1 MDVASSYRQI
11 YQENRETYESFLKER
26 EEDIVVHEVLT
37 CYIPKYIDYFET
49 IYIVISRPDK
59 SIISRAEEILLCA
72 KEEFNNS
79 ILNIRAD
86 YISYIYTQCWQV
98 WKEGVVTFLMLLD
111 VRIISLRKQNMIISI
126 SGI

>member
-1 MDVASSYRQI
+1 MDVVSSYRQI

-86 YISYIYTQCWQV
+86 YISYIYPMLAGL
-98 WKEGVVTFLMLLD
+98 EGGSCNILD
-111 VRIISLRKQNMIISI
+111 VIGCKNHQSKEAEYDY
-126 SGI
+126 